1 MDKRAKFTVCAA
13 GIFVCY
19 FFYGILQEKITRGT
33 YGTQGEKFTYSLS
46 LVFVQCVVNYAFARL
61 VLKAFPEE
69 SPDTTKSAYYAVSAV
84 TYLLAMIF
92 SNMALQWVN
101 YPTQVVAKSGKP
113 IPVMILGVLLGRKS
127 YPLKKYLFVL
137 LVVIGVALFMF
148 KDGKSNSSQAD
159 SSLLGLGEILLILSL
174 TMDGVTGAVQE
185 RMRSESKTKS
195 GHMMVNMNLWSMMFL
210 SVALIGTGQIFDFI
224 SFVQRYPQMLVQ
236 LLLFSAFSALG
247 QFFIF
252 WTVSD
257 FGPLPCSIVTTTRKF
272 FTVLASVI
280 FFGNPMLTRQW
291 IATIIVFVGLF
302 LDSFYGKQ
310 PAKSK

>member
-1 MDKRAKFTVCAA
+1 MNNRAKFTICAA

-46 LVFVQCVVNYAFARL
+46 LVFVQCVVNYVFARV

-69 SPDTTKSAYYAVSAV
+69 SADTTKSAYYAISAV

-127 YPLKKYLFVL
+127 YPFKKYMFVL

-148 KDGKSNSSQAD
+148 KDGKSNPSQLD
-159 SSLLGLGEILLILSL
+159 SSFSGLGEILLIFSL
-174 TMDGVTGAVQE
+174 MMDGITGAVQE

-210 SVALIGTGQIFDFI
+210 SIALIGTGQIFDFI
-224 SFVQRYPQMLVQ
+224 SFIQRYPQIIAH

-291 IATIIVFVGLF
+291 IGTIIVFIGLF

>member
-1 MDKRAKFTVCAA
+1 MVFTV
-13 GIFVCY
+13 
-19 FFYGILQEKITRGT
+19 
-33 YGTQGEKFTYSLS
+33 
-46 LVFVQCVVNYAFARL
+46 
-61 VLKAFPEE
+61 
-69 SPDTTKSAYYAVSAV
+69 
-84 TYLLAMIF
+84 
-92 SNMALQWVN
+92 
-101 YPTQVVAKSGKP
+101 
-113 IPVMILGVLLGRKS
+113 
-127 YPLKKYLFVL
+127 
-137 LVVIGVALFMF
+137 
-148 KDGKSNSSQAD
+148 
-159 SSLLGLGEILLILSL
+159 LGLGEILLILSL

-210 SVALIGTGQIFDFI
+210 SIALIGTGQIFDFI
-224 SFVQRYPQMLVQ
+224 SFVQRYPQIIVQ
-236 LLLFSAFSALG
+236 LLLFSALSALG

-272 FTVLASVI
+272 FTVLVSVI

>member
-1 MDKRAKFTVCAA
+1 MVFTV
-13 GIFVCY
+13 
-19 FFYGILQEKITRGT
+19 
-33 YGTQGEKFTYSLS
+33 S
-46 LVFVQCVVNYAFARL
+46 
-61 VLKAFPEE
+61 
-69 SPDTTKSAYYAVSAV
+69 
-84 TYLLAMIF
+84 
-92 SNMALQWVN
+92 
-101 YPTQVVAKSGKP
+101 
-113 IPVMILGVLLGRKS
+113 
-127 YPLKKYLFVL
+127 
-137 LVVIGVALFMF
+137 
-148 KDGKSNSSQAD
+148 
-159 SSLLGLGEILLILSL
+159 GLGEILLLLSL
-174 TMDGVTGAVQE
+174 MMDGVTGAVQE

-210 SVALIGTGQIFDFI
+210 SIALIATGQIFDFI
-224 SFVQRYPQMLVQ
+224 SFVQRYPQIVVQ

-291 IATIIVFVGLF
+291 IATIIVFIGLF

-310 PAKSK
+310 PVKSK

>member
-1 MDKRAKFTVCAA
+1 MDKRVKFVVCAA

-33 YGTQGEKFTYSLS
+33 YGTDGEKFTHTLS
-46 LVFVQCVVNYAFARL
+46 LVFVQCVVNYAFAKVIL
-61 VLKAFPEE
+61 QAFPED
-69 SPDTTKSAYYAVSAV
+69 SDTTSSTYYLISSL
-84 TYLLAMIF
+84 TYLIAMVF
-92 SNMALQWVN
+92 SNMALQWVD

-113 IPVMILGVLLGRKS
+113 IPVMILGVILGRKS

-148 KDGKSNSSQAD
+148 KDGKSKTSRSE
-159 SSLLGLGEILLILSL
+159 SILGLGEILLILSL
-174 TMDGVTGAVQE
+174 TMDGVTGAIQE

-195 GHMMVNMNLWSMMFL
+195 THMMINMNLWSMLFL
-210 SVALIGTGQIFDFI
+210 GIALIVTGQIFEFI
-224 SFVQRYPQMLVQ
+224 GFVQRYPQLIVHLMM
-236 LLLFSAFSALG
+236 FSIFSALG

-272 FTVLASVI
+272 FTVLASVLL
-280 FFGNPMLTRQW
+280 FGNPMLTRQW
-291 IATIIVFVGLF
+291 IATIVVFTGLF

-310 PAKSK
+310 TVKTK

>member
-1 MDKRAKFTVCAA
+1 MDKRAKFAICAA
-13 GIFVCY
+13 GIFVFF

-33 YGTQGEKFTYSLS
+33 YGTQGEKFTHTLS
-46 LVFVQCVVNYAFARL
+46 LVFVQCVVNYAFAKV
-61 VLKAFPEE
+61 VLRAFPEE
-69 SPDTTKSAYYAVSAV
+69 ADTTSPTYYAISAL
-84 TYLLAMIF
+84 TYLLAMVF
-92 SNMALQWVN
+92 SNMALRWVN

-113 IPVMILGVLLGRKS
+113 IPVMILGVVLGRKS

-148 KDGKSNSSQAD
+148 KDGKSKASQ
-159 SSLLGLGEILLILSL
+159 SESILGLGEVLLILSL
-174 TMDGVTGAVQE
+174 TMDGITGAVQE

-195 GHMMVNMNLWSMMFL
+195 GHMMVNMNFWSILFL
-210 SVALIGTGQIFDFI
+210 GVALIVSGQLFEFA
-224 SFVQRYPQMLVQ
+224 SFVQRYPQIIMQ
-236 LLLFSAFSALG
+236 IFLFSAFSALG

-272 FTVLASVI
+272 FTVLASVLL
-280 FFGNPMLTRQW
+280 FGNPMLTRQW
-291 IATIIVFVGLF
+291 VATIIVFTGLF

-310 PAKSK
+310 AAKAK

>member
-1 MDKRAKFTVCAA
+1 
-13 GIFVCY
+13 
-19 FFYGILQEKITRGT
+19 
-33 YGTQGEKFTYSLS
+33 
-46 LVFVQCVVNYAFARL
+46 
-61 VLKAFPEE
+61 
-69 SPDTTKSAYYAVSAV
+69 
-84 TYLLAMIF
+84 
-92 SNMALQWVN
+92 
-101 YPTQVVAKSGKP
+101 
-113 IPVMILGVLLGRKS
+113 
-127 YPLKKYLFVL
+127 
-137 LVVIGVALFMF
+137 MF
-148 KDGKSNSSQAD
+148 KDGKSKSTADTSSMFVLRALLLLLFVL
-159 SSLLGLGEILLILSL
+159 STNILLLYRAALGLGEILLILSL

-195 GHMMVNMNLWSMMFL
+195 GHMMINMNLWSMIFL
-210 SVALIGTGQIFDFI
+210 GVALIVSGQIFEFI
-224 SFVQRYPQMLVQ
+224 SFVQRYPQIIMQ

-291 IATIIVFVGLF
+291 IATVIVFVGLF

>member
-1 MDKRAKFTVCAA
+1 MDKRAKFTACAA

-33 YGTQGEKFTYSLS
+33 YGTQGEKFTYTLS
-46 LVFVQCVVNYAFARL
+46 LVFVQCVVNYAFARA

-69 SPDTTKSAYYAVSAV
+69 SPDTTRPMYYAVSSI
-84 TYLLAMIF
+84 TYLLAMVF

-148 KDGKSNSSQAD
+148 KDGKSKSSQSDA
-159 SSLLGLGEILLILSL
+159 SMMGLGEILLLLSL

-195 GHMMVNMNLWSMMFL
+195 GHMMVNMNLWSMLFL
-210 SVALIGTGQIFDFI
+210 GVALITTSQIFDFI
-224 SFVQRYPQMLVQ
+224 SFIQRHPQIILQ

-291 IATIIVFVGLF
+291 IATFIVFVGLF

>member
-1 MDKRAKFTVCAA
+1 MMFTV
-13 GIFVCY
+13 
-19 FFYGILQEKITRGT
+19 
-33 YGTQGEKFTYSLS
+33 
-46 LVFVQCVVNYAFARL
+46 
-61 VLKAFPEE
+61 
-69 SPDTTKSAYYAVSAV
+69 
-84 TYLLAMIF
+84 
-92 SNMALQWVN
+92 
-101 YPTQVVAKSGKP
+101 
-113 IPVMILGVLLGRKS
+113 
-127 YPLKKYLFVL
+127 
-137 LVVIGVALFMF
+137 
-148 KDGKSNSSQAD
+148 
-159 SSLLGLGEILLILSL
+159 LGLGEILLILSL

-195 GHMMVNMNLWSMMFL
+195 GHMMVNMNLWSMLFL

-224 SFVQRYPQMLVQ
+224 SFVQRYPQIVVQ

-310 PAKSK
+310 PVKSK